1 MVKGE
6 GLNILEEK
14 MKALDPEQKEIY
26 KFLGR
31 EQVEEIEMDRVML
44 RVTKEMENRMK
55 ELVKQE
61 LYDKNLFKAI
71 NSRVI
76 PVAAYLIN
84 LCTFTKKQLEQ
95 LDKIIKKILRDNSMH
110 ERQGSD
116 ERLYMRKE
124 NRGRGLKSLKDV
136 HEVTKV

>member
-14 MKALDPEQKEIY
+14 MKALDPEQEEIY

-84 LCTFTKKQLEQ
+84 LCTFTKKQLQQ

-124 NRGRGLKSLKDV
+124 NGGRGLKSLKDV
-136 HEVTKV
+136 YEETKV